1 MMMQKSVISVRI
13 ELVNLEHNHEFLTQE
28 TEKQHLRCNKTRDP
42 EFMDF
47 VGAMHDSRVPHH
59 CIVDMIFRHA

>member
-13 ELVNLEHNHEFLTQE
+13 ELVNLEHNHDFVTQE
-28 TEKQHLRCNKTRDP
+28 TEQEHLRCNKTRDP

-47 VGAMHDSRVPHH
+47 VGAMHE
-59 CIVDMIFRHA
+59 